1 MIPAHPHSWLII
13 SASFAA
19 ALAITLFPVPVLLA
33 PLRPDWTTLVL
44 IYWIIALPH
53 RVGVGTGWMVGMFQ
67 DAATGTLLGQQALG
81 MTVVAYL
88 VLLLYQ
94 RIRNYPVWQQAII
107 VMIFIALF
115 RVIGAW
121 VLGVI
126 GRPVGFSYW
135 LPALTSMLVW
145 PLVFLVLRHI
155 RRRYHV
161 V

>member
-1 MIPAHPHSWLII
+1 MMPAHPHSWLII

-53 RVGVGTGWMVGMFQ
+53 RVGVGTGWVVGMFQ

-107 VMIFIALF
+107 VMIFIALACWSGRWCF
-115 RVIGAW
+115 WFCATSGGAIMW
-121 VLGVI
+121 SEPDG
-126 GRPVGFSYW
+126 GRIPVTT
-135 LPALTSMLVW
+135 P
-145 PLVFLVLRHI
+145 
-155 RRRYHV
+155 
-161 V
+161 